1 MKYLGLN
8 QCYVKL
14 AERAEGRLGFGGSS
28 PCAQTHGKI
37 FIDEHPKTAIM
48 RMVLEGNNAQKPAL
62 FGSNKN
68 EGSFVLGRKYL
79 YNNNNVNSLFKDIVP
94 KNSFFKHCFSLF
106 TLISLS
112 TK

>member
-1 MKYLGLN
+1 M
-8 QCYVKL
+8 

-48 RMVLEGNNAQKPAL
+48 KMVLEGNNNQKPAI

-79 YNNNNVNSLFKDIVP
+79 NNNNVNSLFQESNP
-94 KNSFFKHCFSLF
+94 YY
-106 TLISLS
+106 
-112 TK
+112 